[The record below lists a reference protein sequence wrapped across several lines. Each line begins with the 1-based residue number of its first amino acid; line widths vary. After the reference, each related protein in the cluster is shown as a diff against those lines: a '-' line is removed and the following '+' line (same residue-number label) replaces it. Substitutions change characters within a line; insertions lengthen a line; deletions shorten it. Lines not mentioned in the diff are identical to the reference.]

1 MLNTYHK
8 TFLSSPGISIWLGSA
23 NAHNVPDTV
32 RATGLTL
39 EENDIICC
47 YVSQNDASQ
56 LLQNISENKRIS
68 LVASEISNFV
78 TYQYK
83 ATVIATYTS
92 NREEEIIQEKF
103 MDNFCTTLT
112 NIFPLPKEKI
122 YNMYLRLPS
131 VSIKFKVE
139 KIFEQSPK
147 KDTGGEVFA

>member
-23 NAHNVPDTV
+23 NAQNVPDTV

-47 YVSQNDASQ
+47 YVSQNDATQ
-56 LLQNISENKRIS
+56 LLKNISENKQIGF
-68 LVASEISNFV
+68 VASEITNFI

-83 ATVIATYTS
+83 GSVVETYPSS
-92 NREEEIIQEKF
+92 NEEEGIQEKF
-103 MDNFCTTLT
+103 MDNFCETLT
-112 NIFPLPKEKI
+112 NIFPLPKDKI
-122 YNMYLRLPS
+122 YNMYLRPPS
-131 VSIKFKVE
+131 VTIKFKVE

-147 KDTGGEVFA
+147 KDTGGELFA